1 MDIVVSL
8 TPSMIK
14 GVMTTMRYAL
24 IVWLVSIPLS
34 FFVAFA
40 RMNKFAPLKLLAKYY
55 INLMRGT
62 PLLLQLMFIY
72 FGLPYAG
79 VAFKRET
86 AAFIAFILNYTAYF
100 AEIMRSGIQSIDKG
114 QYEAAKILGISKKDT
129 FFKIILPQVIK
140 VVIPALGNESATLIK
155 DTSLVYVLG
164 ISELLKTGRTAV
176 NSLSSL
182 IPFVMVGVIYLL
194 LITLTNALFDLA
206 EKKYSYY

>member
-1 MDIVVSL
+1 MNIVITL
-8 TPSMIK
+8 TPSMLK
-14 GVMTTMRYAL
+14 GLATTLKYAAW
-24 IVWLVSIPLS
+24 VWVISIPLS
-34 FFVAFA
+34 FVVASA
-40 RMNKFAPLKLLAKYY
+40 RMHKFKPLKLLAKYY

-72 FGLPYAG
+72 FGLPYLG
-79 VAFKRET
+79 ISFKRET
-86 AAFIAFILNYTAYF
+86 AALIAFILNYTAYF

-140 VVIPALGNESATLIK
+140 IVLPALGNEAATLIK
-155 DTSLVYVLG
+155 DTSLIYVLG

-182 IPFVMVGVIYLL
+182 VPFVMVGVIYLV
-194 LITLTNALFDLA
+194 LISITNGIFDYM
-206 EKKYSYY
+206 EKKRSYY